1 MIVQGNNVARFNT
14 GTETIPLDPLQPVSA
29 ALGRIFKS
37 DQEQT
42 QIQKV
47 RGIMGDLV
55 MSMADEELEMYVTE
69 FQYLIDE
76 WLDEFER
83 QAFDGDT
90 LRQALSQE

>member
-1 MIVQGNNVARFNT
+1 MARFNA
-14 GTETIPLDPLQPVSA
+14 GAAALDPLQPVST

-42 QIQKV
+42 RIQKV

-55 MSMADEELEMYVTE
+55 VSLADEELEAYVTE

-83 QAFDGDT
+83 Q
-90 LRQALSQE
+90 LELSGLFEHPN

>member
-1 MIVQGNNVARFNT
+1 
-14 GTETIPLDPLQPVSA
+14 
-29 ALGRIFKS
+29 
-37 DQEQT
+37 
-42 QIQKV
+42 
-47 RGIMGDLV
+47 MGDLV
-55 MSMADEELEMYVTE
+55 VSLADEELEAYVTE

>member
-1 MIVQGNNVARFNT
+1 MIAQGNKTARFNT
-14 GTETIPLDPLQPVSA
+14 GAATLDPLQPVSA

-42 QIQKV
+42 RIQKV
-47 RGIMGDLV
+47 RGIMGDWV
-55 MSMADEELEMYVTE
+55 TSMADEELEAYVTE

-90 LRQALSQE
+90 LRQVLSQE